1 MKLNMFQK
9 YWLGF
14 ADISNSININISAGI
29 SISINIDIS
38 IRICVWI
45 SISIS
50 NSINISSGVSININ
64 IGIGIGKPA
73 CKQTPRE
80 EHIQTT
86 TAGAELKKIIAMP
99 RPRSPKCA
107 WLEI

>member
-1 MKLNMFQK
+1 MFQK

-14 ADISNSININISAGI
+14 ADISNIININISAGI
-29 SISINIDIS
+29 SISINIDI
-38 IRICVWI
+38 RIWI

-50 NSINISSGVSININ
+50 ISSSINISSGVSININ
-64 IGIGIGKPA
+64 IGIGKQA

-86 TAGAELKKIIAMP
+86 TAGAELKKVIAMP